1 MRIHFIAIGGS
12 AMHNLAIALKLKG
25 YDITGSDDVINDP
38 SKSRLYTYGLLPK
51 NEGWFSEKITD
62 DIDAIVLG
70 MHAKNDNPELLKS
83 KEIGLKIYSYPE
95 FIFNQSKDK
104 IRIVIGGSHG
114 KTSITS
120 IILHVLRSH
129 NIEADYM
136 VGAQLDGFDVMV
148 KLTESNKFIVLEG
161 DEYLS
166 SAMDLRPKF
175 HLYKPHI
182 ALLSG
187 ISWDHINVF
196 KTFEDY
202 IKQFEIFIDSILD
215 HGKLVYNSDDS
226 QLSRIV
232 KSNKNNIEY
241 IPYSTP
247 NYRIIDG
254 ISFIDFQD
262 NLYRLKIFGK
272 HNLQNIA
279 GALHVCNLMG
289 IKSEDFYDSLTS
301 FNGASNRLE
310 LIHKTSDFVIY
321 KDFAHSPSKVQATTN
336 AVREQFNNKK
346 LIACF
351 ELHTYSS
358 LNPKFLKKYRDTLDS
373 ADECIICYSEKNMR
387 IKRLKPIDSKL
398 ISESFNHKNLVVV
411 DDHEKFENKVLSF
424 DLSNTVLLM
433 MSSGK
438 FGGFN
443 FDKLKNL

>member
-38 SKSRLYTYGLLPK
+38 SKSRLNTYGLLPE

-120 IILHVLRSH
+120 IILHVLRSQ

-215 HGKLVYNSDDS
+215 QGKLVYNSDDS
-226 QLSRIV
+226 ELSSLV
-232 KSNKNNIEY
+232 KSNNNSIEF

-247 NYRIIDG
+247 NYKIIDG

-289 IKSEDFYDSLTS
+289 IKSEDFYNSLTS

-310 LIHKTSDFVIY
+310 LIHRTSDFVIY

-358 LNPKFLKKYRDTLDS
+358 LCLLYTSPSPRDS
-373 ADECIICYSEKNMR
+373 
-387 IKRLKPIDSKL
+387 
-398 ISESFNHKNLVVV
+398 
-411 DDHEKFENKVLSF
+411 
-424 DLSNTVLLM
+424 
-433 MSSGK
+433 
-438 FGGFN
+438 
-443 FDKLKNL
+443 